1 MHLATGLRRA
11 LRMLKRSPL
20 TYLAS
25 NLVSLFGVVLV
36 TSATILWLLALPAFW
51 RGDVGSPY
59 LGILLFLALPAVFI
73 AGLVLIPA
81 GILLETR
88 KRRKAG
94 DQGPFLPRGGDLRRL
109 AMFVGVTTVANLAI
123 GSQFTYRAVTYM
135 DTDTFCGKACHT
147 VMQPEFAA
155 YRNSPHARV
164 ACVEFHIGPGES
176 YFVRSKLS
184 GVGQVFAVAFHT
196 YPRPIPTPVTSL
208 RPARE
213 TCEQCHWPQRFTDEK
228 FYVHTEYGNDEP
240 NTPSTTVAL
249 MKVGGRNFQGTVGI
263 HGAHV
268 DERTRVEYVT
278 TDAKRQVIPQV
289 TYTDASGK
297 VTVYKSTD
305 PPAKPEDLAR
315 GETRVMDCVDC
326 HNRPTHIFQLPER
339 AVDDAIAQGGISPQL
354 PFIRKQAVDALKRDY
369 PDRRAARRTIA
380 TTLEDYYTKNYPQ
393 LRPATSAALQTAI
406 RRVQDI
412 YDRNI
417 FPEMKITWGTY
428 PNNLGHTDSA
438 GCFRCHDGNH
448 TSADGRTI
456 SNDCATC
463 HDLLAVGEKNPKILT
478 ELGLNPAPPVP
489 TGGASTK

>member
-1 MHLATGLRRA
+1 
-11 LRMLKRSPL
+11 MLKRSPL
-20 TYLAS
+20 AYLAS
-25 NLVSLFGVVLV
+25 NLLSLIGVVLV
-36 TSATILWLLALPAFW
+36 TSASILWLLALPAFW
-51 RGDVGSPY
+51 RGDVGAPY
-59 LGILLFLALPAVFI
+59 LGILMFLALPAVFV
-73 AGLVLIPA
+73 AGLVLIPV
-81 GILLETR
+81 GILLHTH

-94 DQGPFLPRGGDLRRL
+94 DRGPFLPRGGELRRL
-109 AMFVGVTTVANLAI
+109 AAFVGLTTVANLAI

-135 DTDTFCGKACHT
+135 DTDAFCGKACHT
-147 VMQPEFAA
+147 VMQPEFTA
-155 YRNSPHARV
+155 YRHSPHARV
-164 ACVEFHIGPGES
+164 ACVECHIGPGES

-184 GVGQVFAVAFHT
+184 GVGQVLAVAFHT
-196 YPRPIPTPVTSL
+196 YPRPIPTPVQSL

-228 FYVHTEYGNDEP
+228 FLVHTEYANDEQ

-268 DERTRVEYVT
+268 DERIRVEYIA
-278 TDAKRQVIPQV
+278 TDSKRQVIPQV

-305 PPAKPEDLAR
+305 APAKPGDLAR
-315 GETRVMDCVDC
+315 GEDRVMDCVDC

-339 AVDDAIAQGGISPQL
+339 AVDDTIAQGGISPQL
-354 PFIRKQAVDALKRDY
+354 PFIRKEAIQALKRDY
-369 PDRRAARRTIA
+369 PDRRTARLGIAAA
-380 TTLEDYYTKNYPQ
+380 LEDYYDKSYPQ
-393 LRPATSAALQTAI
+393 LHPATSAALKTAI
-406 RRVQDI
+406 RNVQEI
-412 YDRNI
+412 YERNV

-456 SNDCATC
+456 PNDCATC

-489 TGGASTK
+489 AGGASTK